1 VGSLTVEGGQNFT
14 SMAFAG
20 GALTITPK
28 ALSLSAWALNKVYDG
43 SRAATLNLGALT
55 GLVGSEQL
63 GVSGLGLFANADV
76 GYDKAV
82 FATYSLADGAN
93 GGLASNYVLA
103 PQNLMASILKKDEA
117 APVPVPAGLTGRER
131 PVSRPVQPEA
141 WPQTSSHKS
150 TRLVDQP
157 SPAAS
162 VSQPALGRTESGPCS
177 DQPADGCVCQ
187 DSPLAG
193 IQICYVPKG
202 ALDNE
207 PTQTA
212 KSGQVARR

>member
-1 VGSLTVEGGQNFT
+1 MHLGCGPPVARCILNWAGRVGHQDCRPPMLRLPLAPFWWHRWCSVIS
-14 SMAFAG
+14 SMS
-20 GALTITPK
+20 TP
-28 ALSLSAWALNKVYDG
+28 
-43 SRAATLNLGALT
+43 
-55 GLVGSEQL
+55 
-63 GVSGLGLFANADV
+63 
-76 GYDKAV
+76 
-82 FATYSLADGAN
+82 
-93 GGLASNYVLA
+93 VLA
-103 PQNLMASILKKDEA
+103 PQTLMASILKKDEA

-150 TRLVDQP
+150 TRLVYQP